1 MKDEKK
7 RFHNPKRIV
16 ILVQNRKNK
25 IKIDLRTAQEKMLPK
40 LDESQRKKVTH
51 FVLKVRQVNNSNFES
66 AIFFICGFSP
76 GFQVLPQKEPFRVD
90 FHKEPHSTK
99 QVKFKHEPETLRLFL
114 RPRKKI
120 FNFSFFR
127 SFCIP
132 PGNLVRKEIC
142 VSFYPRVLDF

>member
-51 FVLKVRQVNNSNFES
+51 FVLKVRQVNNSNFER

-76 GFQVLPQKEPFRVD
+76 GFQVLPQKEFFKVD
-90 FHKEPHSTK
+90 FQKEPRSTK
-99 QVKFKHEPETLRLFL
+99 QEKFKHKPQTLLLYL
-114 RPRKKI
+114 RVRKKLQLLLSPLVFQSPLEFTEGINLSI
-120 FNFSFFR
+120 FLSMTPK
-127 SFCIP
+127 I
-132 PGNLVRKEIC
+132 I
-142 VSFYPRVLDF
+142 